1 MGSIYLIMEK
11 KTFISQMEQ
20 IAELGNKSVT
30 IAKEDFIKL
39 IEISKESKFDEC
51 FAILKELVDV
61 KHINDTEGR
70 TSIQYI
76 TRQPEA
82 WKNAKNFV
90 SSCI

>member
-1 MGSIYLIMEK
+1 
-11 KTFISQMEQ
+11 MEQ

-30 IAKEDFIKL
+30 ISKQDFMKL
-39 IEISKESKFDEC
+39 IEYSKQDKFDEC

-82 WKNAKNFV
+82 WKAAKNFV
-90 SSCI
+90 SSCL

>member
-1 MGSIYLIMEK
+1 
-11 KTFISQMEQ
+11 MEQ

-30 IAKEDFIKL
+30 ISKQDFIKL
-39 IEISKESKFDEC
+39 IEYSKQDKFDEC

-82 WKNAKNFV
+82 WKSAKNFV
-90 SSCI
+90 GSCL

>member
-1 MGSIYLIMEK
+1 
-11 KTFISQMEQ
+11 MEQ

-30 IAKEDFIKL
+30 ISKQDFMKL
-39 IEISKESKFDEC
+39 IEYSKQDKFDEC

-70 TSIQYI
+70 TSIQYM

-82 WKNAKNFV
+82 WKAAKNFV
-90 SSCI
+90 SSFI

>member
-1 MGSIYLIMEK
+1 MEK
-11 KTFISQMEQ
+11 NNFISQMEQ

-30 IAKEDFIKL
+30 ISKQDFMKL
-39 IEISKESKFDEC
+39 IEYSKQDKFDEC

-70 TSIQYI
+70 TSIQYM

-82 WKNAKNFV
+82 WKAAKNFV
-90 SSCI
+90 SSFI